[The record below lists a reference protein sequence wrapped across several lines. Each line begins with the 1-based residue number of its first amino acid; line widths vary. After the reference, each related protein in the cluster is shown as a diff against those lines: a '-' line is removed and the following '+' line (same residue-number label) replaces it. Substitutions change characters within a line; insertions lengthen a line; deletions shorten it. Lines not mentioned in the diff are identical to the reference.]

1 MIELTYSQTP
11 PVRPMAPVQWFG
23 GKGNFLPK
31 LLPLIPYSRVYCEPF
46 GGGGSVFFARKPSPS
61 ECYNDL
67 DGNLV
72 NLMRV
77 IRNPET
83 CAELERKLKLT
94 LYAREEKASAWKLLK
109 TKSWANDI
117 ERAWA
122 LFVVINM
129 GFGAGFN
136 NSWGF
141 SKYKSDNGMANTVNA
156 YQKRLSLFTAWLDRL
171 KDAQID
177 NQDAV
182 KVIKNFDSELTV
194 FYCDPPYLDSTRK
207 TKNDY
212 VHEMTDAQHLLFL
225 HTCKAA
231 QGAVVISG
239 YPNELYQ
246 DELAGWEVRQFDV
259 TCTAAGRTRLSD
271 LKGKGMGKEKQAR
284 VECVWRNKRAVEL
297 SNPART
303 LF

>member
-1 MIELTYSQTP
+1 
-11 PVRPMAPVQWFG
+11 MAPVQWFG

-83 CAELERKLKLT
+83 CAELERQLKLT
-94 LYAREEKASAWKLLK
+94 LYAREEKRLAWKLLQ
-109 TKSWANDI
+109 TKGYINDI

-122 LFVVINM
+122 LFVVINQ
-129 GFGAGFN
+129 GFGGVFN

-141 SKYKSDNGMANTVNA
+141 SVSTAGTKSRQVNA
-156 YQKRLSLFTAWLDRL
+156 YQKRLMFFTNWLDRL

-182 KVIKNFDSELTV
+182 KVIKNFDTPETV
-194 FYCDPPYLDSTRK
+194 FYCDPPYLSSTRK
-207 TKNDY
+207 AGSY
-212 VHEMTDAQHLLFL
+212 AHEMTDEQHVCFL
-225 HTCKAA
+225 QACKAA
-231 QGAVVISG
+231 QAGVVISG
-239 YPNELYQ
+239 YGNELYQ
-246 DELAGWEVRQFDV
+246 DELAGWEVHRFEV
-259 TCTAAGRTRLSD
+259 TCTAAGHTRNSGLLGVGSGKAKQPRT
-271 LKGKGMGKEKQAR
+271 EF
-284 VECVWRNKRAVEL
+284 VWRNARALEL
-297 SNPART
+297 SRKNEF